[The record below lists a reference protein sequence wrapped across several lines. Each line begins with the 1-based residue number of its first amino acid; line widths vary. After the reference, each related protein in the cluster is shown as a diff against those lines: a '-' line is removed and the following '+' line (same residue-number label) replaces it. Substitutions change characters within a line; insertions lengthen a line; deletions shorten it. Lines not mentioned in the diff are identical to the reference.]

1 MLTKKANYFICYFSY
16 IFTVFLHK
24 ELIKM
29 LQLNIMLAVN
39 HHYSK
44 FVTQTFNLHV

>member
-1 MLTKKANYFICYFSY
+1 MCYFSY
-16 IFTVFLHK
+16 IFIVFLHK

-29 LQLNIMLAVN
+29 LQLNIMLTVN
-39 HHYSK
+39 HHFSK